1 MTQNRAVWKFP
12 LNEMPQDIEA
22 PIVDFLTVQYQ
33 GDTICVWAIVN
44 PDAPPNKYRLYVEG
58 TGWESS
64 KISYDT
70 YIGTVQDGGGY
81 VWHIFYEKITKPLK
95 QAQPDKAFAMFTN
108 PRNNERVMQI

>member
-12 LNEMPQDIEA
+12 LNETPQDIEA

-44 PDAPPNKYRLYVEG
+44 QDAPRSKYRLYVEG

-64 KISYDT
+64 KISHDT
-70 YIGTVQDGGGY
+70 YIGTVQRDGC

-95 QAQPDKAFAMFTN
+95 QAQPDKTFAMFTN
-108 PRNNERVMQI
+108 PRNNERMTQI

>member
-12 LNEMPQDIEA
+12 LNETPQDIEA

-44 PDAPPNKYRLYVEG
+44 QDTPPSKYRLYVEG

-64 KISYDT
+64 KISHDT
-70 YIGTVQDGGGY
+70 YIGTVQGDGC

-95 QAQPDKAFAMFTN
+95 QAQPDKTFAMFTN
-108 PRNNERVMQI
+108 PRNNERMTQI